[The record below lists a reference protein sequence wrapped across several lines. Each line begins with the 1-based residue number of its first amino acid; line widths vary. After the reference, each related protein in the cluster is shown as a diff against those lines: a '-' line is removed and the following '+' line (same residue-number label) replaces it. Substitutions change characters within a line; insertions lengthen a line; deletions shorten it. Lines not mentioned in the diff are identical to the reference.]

1 MADYRDDK
9 NGTDAGDLISWIVTI
24 ILLVSPVWPVGLIM
38 LFRKLTGASRGRR
51 QPRHPYDIQ
60 RESGAPAPGTQ
71 GMPGTGST
79 RRQTPPAGGRSAH
92 YGSARQGKPVN
103 LDRGKGLTIG
113 GAVVSAIFGIALISA
128 LPPVLLEDGI
138 AAFAYLSPVIGFFC
152 GGLGMLYAGTQRTK
166 KAKRFR
172 KYLALIGRRESIFVI
187 IIKDH
192 GRELKRRTGSCSGM
206 PRNRNFCWTTAF
218 MRNIWWTR

>member
-71 GMPGTGST
+71 GMPGTDST
-79 RRQTPPAGGRSAH
+79 RRPRGAEALITAPPARAS
-92 YGSARQGKPVN
+92 R
-103 LDRGKGLTIG
+103 
-113 GAVVSAIFGIALISA
+113 
-128 LPPVLLEDGI
+128 
-138 AAFAYLSPVIGFFC
+138 
-152 GGLGMLYAGTQRTK
+152 
-166 KAKRFR
+166 
-172 KYLALIGRRESIFVI
+172 
-187 IIKDH
+187 
-192 GRELKRRTGSCSGM
+192 
-206 PRNRNFCWTTAF
+206 
-218 MRNIWWTR
+218 